1 MKDADIPVV
10 LTGKQKKIALVAHDA
25 RKRDLLEWAEFN
37 KLTLSKHIL
46 FGTGTTGKLIK
57 DTLGLDVTVFR
68 SGPLGGDQQI
78 GAKIVDGD
86 IDFLMFFWDPMSTHP
101 HDPDVKALLRISV
114 LSNIPVACNRAS
126 ADFIISSH
134 LMDEVYER
142 RLIDFETRLQRD
154 IPGI

>member
-1 MKDADIPVV
+1 MIDADIPVIV
-10 LTGKQKKIALVAHDA
+10 TGKQKKIALVAHDA

-46 FGTGTTGKLIK
+46 FGTGTTGTLIR
-57 DTLGLDVTVFR
+57 DTLGLDVTVFK

-78 GAKIVDGD
+78 GAKIVDGE

-134 LMDEVYER
+134 LMDEEYER
-142 RLIDFETRLQRD
+142 RLIDFATRLNRD
-154 IPGI
+154 IPGL